1 MVSVGLILKQVTH
14 IGCIEVAG
22 ETGLN
27 ILDLLGYE
35 GVVVVLGGLIDELLV
50 QRRLEEGV
58 EVAHES
64 GVVAKL
70 VLGEQGEQTVVAL
83 LADLVLL
90 LDGGEVEDGPK
101 ERDKG
106 HTVDQGDHS
115 SLQAW
120 VSFCK

>member
-14 IGCIEVAG
+14 ISCVEVTG
-22 ETGLN
+22 ETSLN

-50 QRRLEEGV
+50 QRRLEESV

-64 GVVAKL
+64 GVVAEL
-70 VLGEQGEQTVVAL
+70 VLGEQGQQTVVAL

-90 LDGGEVEDGPK
+90 LDDGEVEHGLN

-106 HTVDQGDHS
+106 HTVNQGDHS
-115 SLQAW
+115 SLQAR
-120 VSFCK
+120 VSF